1 VPRQRQPDVIEPLP
15 IEIPKSVETEQMAG
29 AGLAA
34 KVFRM
39 TEDQLEKARD
49 IAAWAKDVEARISKE
64 QKRAGELEE
73 QNAALRETAM
83 STAAHVLR
91 LEMELGEEQ
100 KRSSILLQRVA
111 ETEHAAAC
119 AYRLAEIVAEIGR
132 LGPKP

>member
-1 VPRQRQPDVIEPLP
+1 
-15 IEIPKSVETEQMAG
+15 MAG

-49 IAAWAKDVEARISKE
+49 IAAWAKDVEARLSKE

-73 QNAALRETAM
+73 QNAAFRETAM
-83 STAAHVLR
+83 STAAHVR
-91 LEMELGEEQ
+91 ELEMELGEEQ
-100 KRSSILLQRVA
+100 KRSSKLLQRVT
-111 ETEHAAAC
+111 ETEHAASC
-119 AYRLAEIVAEIGR
+119 AYRLAEIVAELGR